1 MPHILII
8 CEHKR
13 VESYR
18 AFPPDNFMHM
28 CMIITYHKND
38 MVWYRFYSYLL
49 FYRPKC
55 QKTLFPQTEVYGNGK
70 NFVITMSLNSL
81 NSFQGMWQKSDGG
94 LASPR
99 TIFNNLSVNNSVGA
113 SFNFVDTKN

>member
-1 MPHILII
+1 MTWFGIDSIPI
-8 CEHKR
+8 
-13 VESYR
+13 
-18 AFPPDNFMHM
+18 
-28 CMIITYHKND
+28 
-38 MVWYRFYSYLL
+38 FYFIDLSA
-49 FYRPKC
+49 K
-55 QKTLFPQTEVYGNGK
+55 KTLFPQTEVYGNGK